1 MFIKSRIEAKLDE
14 EIISLLSKLDET
26 PDKNSEEY
34 ASLVERVSKL
44 HKLKVEERPKPMSK
58 DTALAV
64 AANIFGILWIA
75 GFERENVITSK
86 ALSFVLR
93 PRA

>member
-1 MFIKSRIEAKLDE
+1 MFTKSRIEAKLD
-14 EIISLLSKLDET
+14 DET
-26 PDKNSEEY
+26 VRLLEQLATTEPNSEEY
-34 ASLVERVSKL
+34 AALVERVSKI
-44 HKLKVEERPKPMSK
+44 HKLKVEERPKPLSK

-86 ALSFVLR
+86 ALAFVLR